1 MEEEIEFEFSD
12 KPEIDDDSELQ
23 IDNNAFDT
31 SDVYSNENEED
42 VIDESKSESE
52 IAVSKY
58 INEKYGFE
66 VDENITYE
74 EALDNLVYSFQQANE
89 EIESLR
95 QEIENLKNGNNNNT
109 YESVLEKIGRE
120 KKEFLSIPEKDVI
133 IEYLKNSEYTDEEAL
148 EEYEALLS
156 EGKIDREYRKIK
168 SQYLKAFKE
177 KEDNAQLEV
186 NKIKEQEEY
195 EKSLRTQKEE
205 LEYQQE
211 INNFVSIADDF
222 KSDYFELDKK
232 EKDGIKRA
240 FLVRDEDG
248 MTLFEKMIADDKV
261 AIEMFLAWQEA
272 PKYKS
277 KINNAK
283 KQALKIV
290 SEEFANEAIF
300 DGKSSDNIYENSDLN
315 SVWNKM

>member
-277 KINNAK
+277 KINNAN